1 MAGLAKTDAIVA
13 QGGASQAMAVV
24 GRARAAWTAMPQ
36 SKRIRLIVCAMVIA
50 AACALVGWWGSRT
63 EWKTLYSGME
73 GRDVQQVE
81 SELAAAGVQYQST
94 PDGLGVQ
101 VPSEM
106 LDKARMEVATKGMPQ
121 SGRMGFELFDKP
133 NWVGSE
139 FDEKVNYQR
148 ALEGEL
154 ERTIGTIGS
163 VRSARVHLVL
173 PKESLF
179 TSEQQAAK
187 ASVVLKL
194 KRSTLRPEEVES
206 IRNLVAGAVEGLSP
220 EQVTLVDA
228 DGRANFNA
236 PGRAQSTSDEEQALE
251 QKLVAMLEPLAG
263 RENVRATVNILYD
276 QNSVEKTDE
285 VVDPLQ
291 VVALT
296 TQKSDQ
302 VTTAAAKPSGVPGTV
317 SNTPGLAAA
326 GSAVAAAQA
335 SAKAAKDSKEALP
348 VYPTSTLQNGQTAH
362 EENSTFIV
370 TKHLTHEEQGPGRI
384 LRITAAVL
392 VNDRAL
398 AGATKDGQSTV
409 WKSRTPDEMKRLEE
423 LAQAA
428 VGFDVKR
435 GDQVVMQNISFEDN
449 VPEPKIAGFA
459 KATEEAQSLLRE
471 QPELLRTLGAGLIA
485 ALLVLFIVRPVAKQ
499 AMVMMQEP
507 RALAAGNMGYALPAA
522 SLSALPSADKNN
534 AEKLDELPSPRRYSH
549 TLDSAGVLEHVA
561 THIRTAPLQST
572 RLLEAWIGDRAER
585 N

>member
-1 MAGLAKTDAIVA
+1 VAGLAKTEAVVA

-24 GRARAAWTAMPQ
+24 ARARVAWTAMPQ
-36 SKRIRLIVCAMVIA
+36 SKRTRLIVCAMVIA
-50 AACALVGWWGSRT
+50 AACALVAWWGSRT

-101 VPSEM
+101 VSSEM

-154 ERTIGTIGS
+154 EHTIGTIGS

-173 PKESLF
+173 PKDSLF

-236 PGRAQSTSDEEQALE
+236 PGRAQSASDEEQALE

-285 VVDPLQ
+285 VVDPSQ

-335 SAKAAKDSKEALP
+335 SAKDSKEALP

-362 EENSTFIV
+362 EENSTFAV
-370 TKHLTHEEQGPGRI
+370 TKHVTHEEQGPGRI

-398 AGATKDGQSTV
+398 AGTTKDGQSTV
-409 WKSRTPDEMKRLEE
+409 WKPRTLDEMKRLEE

-435 GDQVVMQNISFEDN
+435 GDQVVMQNISFEGN
-449 VPEPKIAGFA
+449 VPESKIAGFA

-471 QPELLRTLGAGLIA
+471 QPELLRTLGAGLMA
-485 ALLVLFIVRPVAKQ
+485 VLLVLFIVRPVAKQ
-499 AMVMMQEP
+499 AMVLMQEP
-507 RALAAGNMGYALPAA
+507 RALTAGNMGYALPAS
-522 SLSALPSADKNN
+522 SLSASSSAGEGD
-534 AEKLDELPSPRRYSH
+534 ADRLAELPSPRRYSH
-549 TLDSAGVLEHVA
+549 ALDSAGVLEHVA

-572 RLLEAWIGDRAER
+572 RLLEAWIGDRVER
-585 N
+585 NS